1 MPLKLSVGLS
11 KKVGDANYGSRGA
24 SVNVEIELESALVSQ
39 PDQLKDR
46 IRQIFN
52 SLRSSLSEEL
62 NGNGAHPTAASI
74 SNVARNGNGAQ
85 NSGGQ
90 ASSGKAQPVRPATQ
104 SQIKAIHAI
113 ARSQQLDLARFLRD
127 RFNRERPEDLTIK
140 EASGA
145 IDDLKRKE

>member
-1 MPLKLSVGLS
+1 MPLKLNVGLS
-11 KKVGDANYGSRGA
+11 KKVGDPNYGSRGA

-62 NGNGAHPTAASI
+62 NGNGAYPTAANTS
-74 SNVARNGNGAQ
+74 SGARNGNGQ
-85 NSGGQ
+85 HNGGQ
-90 ASSGKAQPVRPATQ
+90 ASSGKAQPARPATQ

-113 ARSQQLDLARFLRD
+113 ARSQQLDQARFLRD

>member
-1 MPLKLSVGLS
+1 MPLKLNVGLS

-62 NGNGAHPTAASI
+62 NGNGAHPTAA
-74 SNVARNGNGAQ
+74 NTGQGNGNGSQ
-85 NSGGQ
+85 NVSGQ
-90 ASSGKAQPVRPATQ
+90 ASSGKAQPARPATQ